1 MLDSTLRMVY
11 RIGRKA
17 ARESRCRAPGLYRAW
32 DLARL
37 KPVLR
42 RRAPRDLLL
51 DYGKLAP
58 WASAD
63 GFRPPVAAWAD
74 GAEAD
79 AIVARA
85 DQGCSHVFDLLGS
98 GPCAVGA
105 EIDWHRDF
113 KSGHRWSPVDHHLRI
128 RWDDV
133 PDGTDIKVPWELSRC
148 QHFATFGLA
157 DWITGDHKYY
167 REFKDQVAQWIASNP
182 CGFGVNWVCAMDV
195 AIRAVNW
202 LEAVMLFRH
211 RLEADDDPGFCAALV
226 EALWLH
232 GCHLARNLEWQ
243 GPRTASLNNHFLADL
258 AGLLALGVFF
268 SGSPAGRRHRAFAR
282 RWLER
287 EIRRQVFDDGA
298 NFETSTNYHRLAF
311 EMFLWADGLARRMGE
326 PFSGGYRDRLAAMTA
341 FVEAYTSP
349 SGVAAQFGDNDSGRL
364 LAAGIDDGRD
374 HLYLTDRACGFGG
387 RANRLLL
394 CGRARNH
401 DTLVV
406 EPPPGRRE
414 CRPSFMRSFSQGGY
428 WFARCGPAW
437 LGIRAG
443 VVSHGGAHA
452 HCDQLSFVLAVGGV
466 DFLVDPGTGVYS
478 ADTAKRNR
486 YRATAAHN
494 ACRINHWEANTFRD
508 GKPGLFRMSDDTRT
522 EVLEWSGD
530 GAVVRFRG
538 LHHGYERHRPGLAY
552 ERCLVLRADGLEI
565 TDRFVELAVGDLLEW
580 TFPFAPGVEVNTTEG
595 LVEASAAS
603 RRLRLE
609 APPGVEMEITE
620 ARHSPAY
627 GVERPA
633 AWLCVRASV
642 AAPGSGEYT
651 IRIAWRDPAIAG
663 HSS

>member
-1 MLDSTLRMVY
+1 MLDPTLRMLY

-17 ARESRCRAPGLYRAW
+17 TRESRCRMPGLYRAW
-32 DLARL
+32 DLAHL
-37 KPVLR
+37 KPVLCR
-42 RRAPRDLLL
+42 RDPRDLLL
-51 DYGKLAP
+51 DYAALAP
-58 WASAD
+58 WASE
-63 GFRPPVAAWAD
+63 GGSRPPVDAWAD
-74 GAEAD
+74 DDEAR

-98 GPCAVGA
+98 GPCPLGA

-113 KSGHRWSPVDHHLRI
+113 KSGHRWSPADHHLRI

-157 DWITGDHKYY
+157 DWITGDQKYY
-167 REFKDQVAQWIASNP
+167 HEFKDQVAQWLTANP

-226 EALWLH
+226 ESLWLH

-243 GPRTASLNNHFLADL
+243 GPRTATLNNHFLADL
-258 AGLLALGVFF
+258 TGLLALGVFF
-268 SGSPAGRRHRAFAR
+268 SGSRAGRRHRAFAR

-287 EIRRQVFDDGA
+287 EIRSQVFDDGA
-298 NFETSTNYHRLAF
+298 NFETSTSYHRLAC
-311 EMFLWADGLARRMGE
+311 EMFLWTDGLARRTGE
-326 PFSGGYRDRLAAMTA
+326 PFSGGYRDRLAAMVA
-341 FVEAYTSP
+341 FVAAYASP

-374 HLYLTDRACGFGG
+374 HLYLADRACGFGG

-394 CGRARNH
+394 HGGAHHTRGAGTSDGHRES
-401 DTLVV
+401 TPSLVGTF
-406 EPPPGRRE
+406 PR
-414 CRPSFMRSFSQGGY
+414 GGY

-452 HCDQLSFVLAVGGV
+452 HCDQLSFVLAVGGD

-508 GKPGLFRMSDDTRT
+508 GKPGLFRMGDDTQS
-522 EVLEWSGD
+522 EVLEWRGD
-530 GAVVRFRG
+530 RAAVRFRG
-538 LHHGYERHRPGLAY
+538 LHHGYERHRPGLVY
-552 ERCLVLRADGLEI
+552 QRCLVLRADGLEI
-565 TDRFVELAVGDLLEW
+565 TDRFVELAAGDLLEW
-580 TFPFAPGVEVNTTEG
+580 TFPFAPGVKVNTADG
-595 LVEASAAS
+595 LVEASAGS
-603 RRLRLE
+603 SRLRLE
-609 APPGVEMEITE
+609 APPGVELEITE
-620 ARHSPAY
+620 ASHSPAY

-633 AWLCVRASV
+633 ARLSVRASV
-642 AAPGSGEYT
+642 VVPGSCEYT
-651 IRIAWRDPAIAG
+651 IRIAWGEPAIAG